1 MKIVKKIL
9 NRLSFKAKILLLFY
23 GLIAIPTIILMYFLY
38 QNLVVSVQNN
48 HLTSTA
54 EDFFQQSS
62 AIEDNMEE
70 AVSFAQ
76 TIGVN
81 KNLNSFF

>member
-9 NRLSFKAKILLLFY
+9 NHLSFKAKILLLFY

-54 EDFFQQSS
+54 EDF
-62 AIEDNMEE
+62 
-70 AVSFAQ
+70 
-76 TIGVN
+76 
-81 KNLNSFF
+81 

>member
-9 NRLSFKAKILLLFY
+9 NHLSFKAKILLLFY

-54 EDFFQQSS
+54 EDFFSRAAPLKTIWRRPFPLHKLS
-62 AIEDNMEE
+62 A
-70 AVSFAQ
+70 
-76 TIGVN
+76 
-81 KNLNSFF
+81 